1 MRKLMLAVLF
11 VLIAVPAAAAGEPM
25 SEDQKTLYAIGVAI
39 ARELGV
45 FNLSAQELQF
55 VQQGLADKVA
65 GRQIAVDPAAY
76 QDKIN
81 QLAQTRMQATAAKQ
95 KELSKAYLAKA
106 AKEKG
111 AIKTASGLIYI
122 PIKPGTGN
130 QPKAT
135 DTVRVHYTGT
145 LIDGTVFDSSI
156 KRGEPAE
163 FPLNQ
168 VIPCWTEGLA
178 KMKVGGKAK
187 LICPCEIAYG
197 DQGRPPVIPGGA
209 ALIFEVELLD
219 IKK

>member
-1 MRKLMLAVLF
+1 MRKLMVAVLF
-11 VLIAVPAAAAGEPM
+11 ILITAPAMAAGEPM
-25 SEDQKTLYAIGVAI
+25 NEDQKTLYAIGVILANQ
-39 ARELGV
+39 LDV
-45 FNLSAQELQF
+45 LNLSAEELGF
-55 VQQGLADKVA
+55 VQQGLSDKA
-65 GRQIAVDPAAY
+65 SGRQIAVDPTVY

-81 QLAQTRMQATAAKQ
+81 QLAQGRMTATAAKQ
-95 KELSKAYLAKA
+95 KELSKPFLAKA

-111 AIKTASGLIYI
+111 AEKAASGLIYI

-130 QPKAT
+130 NPKAT

-145 LIDGTVFDSSI
+145 LIDGTVFDSSV

-163 FPLNQ
+163 FALNQ

-209 ALIFEVELLD
+209 TLIFEVELLD

>member
-1 MRKLMLAVLF
+1 MRKFMLAVLF
-11 VLIAVPAAAAGEPM
+11 ILAAAPVQAADKPM
-25 SEDQKTLYAIGVAI
+25 SEEQKTLYAIGVII
-39 ARELGV
+39 ARQLDV
-45 FNLSAQELQF
+45 FTFSAQELEY
-55 VQQGLADKVA
+55 VQQGLSDKINGKQV
-65 GRQIAVDPAAY
+65 AVDPVTY
-76 QDKIN
+76 EEKIN
-81 QLAQTRMQATAAKQ
+81 QLAQSRMKATAAKQ
-95 KELSKAYLAKA
+95 KDLARDFLAKA

-111 AIKTASGLIYI
+111 AEKTPSGLIYI
-122 PIKPGTGN
+122 PIKPGTGEL
-130 QPKAT
+130 PKTT

-145 LIDGTVFDSSI
+145 LIDGTVFDSSV

-209 ALIFEVELLD
+209 ALIFEVELLE